1 MRYKKY
7 AALENSSGDPD
18 SRDEAG
24 RERHRVAPV
33 YGYACC
39 LNVVLTTGRLTW
51 AFVRVLWWWVG
62 RQKRDER

>member
-33 YGYACC
+33 FGYACC

-51 AFVRVLWWWVG
+51 AKG
-62 RQKRDER
+62 RSECHLQLHQEA